1 MLKHIFYILTLAI
14 LFISCREINIDQE
27 VNNTQLLDSV
37 LHDQKKRL
45 DNMDSVKINSYLRKA
60 KERIR
65 LFENPSLNDF
75 QKQWLQND
83 KLAYLKIYNNLQ
95 SFNKQ
100 IDSLHSELKYSKSQ
114 ILTLKQDLIYRN
126 LNKAQ
131 FNSYFSEEQKA
142 LAKLNALTEKID
154 ASFNESITHFNVLE
168 FKLQGILNQL
178 DALQSNYDEPTKQ

>member
-14 LFISCREINIDQE
+14 LFTSCREINIDQE

-83 KLAYLKIYNNLQ
+83 KLRSME
-95 SFNKQ
+95 SF
-100 IDSLHSELKYSKSQ
+100 H
-114 ILTLKQDLIYRN
+114 
-126 LNKAQ
+126 
-131 FNSYFSEEQKA
+131 
-142 LAKLNALTEKID
+142 
-154 ASFNESITHFNVLE
+154 
-168 FKLQGILNQL
+168 
-178 DALQSNYDEPTKQ
+178 